1 MTPFNTRPAV
11 IAIGNQKG
19 GVGKTTTAVNLSAAL
34 GVRGNRVLLIDLDP
48 AAGAT
53 RHLGIDGVEY
63 EGTLEL
69 LCGDSELE
77 PLAITEGMPPGV
89 SLIPARHDLS
99 ALDQRTPRFT
109 DHAAMLR
116 PVIEKA
122 SRYDFVILDT
132 SPHPADV
139 TTLAAYGG
147 ADWFLITALPHYLS
161 LAGVTEACRDIAEVR
176 AHRNPNLEIL
186 GVLLCSVDER
196 ATRALAEITSLVT
209 NALPG
214 RFFTTRIAQATA
226 VQRCVADGCALL
238 THSQLRHHP
247 VTRQFLRLAVEV
259 EQRIERRDEFLDY
272 CRACSERGGESAGF
286 LETIG
291 ATHSQSTDQPAAMR
305 AS

>member
-1 MTPFNTRPAV
+1 MTSFSTTPTV

-53 RHLGIDGVEY
+53 RHLGIDGVEF

-77 PLAITEGMPPGV
+77 PLAIIDGMPPGV
-89 SLIPARHDLS
+89 ALIPARHDLT

-109 DHAAMLR
+109 DHAALLR
-116 PVIEKA
+116 PVVEQA
-122 SRYDFVILDT
+122 SCYDYIILDT

-139 TTLAAYGG
+139 ATLAAYGG
-147 ADWFLITALPHYLS
+147 ADWFLLTALPHYLS
-161 LAGVTEACRDIAEVR
+161 LAGITEACRDIAEVR
-176 AHRNPNLEIL
+176 AHRNPHLEIL

-196 ATRALAEITSLVT
+196 ATRALAEITSLV
-209 NALPG
+209 NEALPG
-214 RFFTTRIAQATA
+214 RFFSTRITQATA
-226 VQRCVADGCALL
+226 VQRCVADGRTLL
-238 THSQLRHHP
+238 THPQHCHHP
-247 VTRQFLRLAVEV
+247 VARQFLRLAVEI
-259 EQRIERRDEFLDY
+259 EQRVKYRDTFIDY
-272 CRACSERGGESAGF
+272 CQSCSERGGENAGF
-286 LETIG
+286 QVSLG
-291 ATHSQSTDQPAAMR
+291 SMHASATEQLRLVR